1 MLKMQQQ
8 TGLKVSNYLKD
19 NQMADV
25 FDFGFTL
32 VDEKELDVAQAAT
45 TSAAAA
51 ETTQDRLDDLYNA
64 ITPLLNNLKA
74 NPEKEMI
81 KWPNRVEKV
90 EAFEDHIYKIYKG

>member
-1 MLKMQQQ
+1 VFGYKIIK
-8 TGLKVSNYLKD
+8 GLN
-19 NQMADV
+19 MAD

-32 VDEKELDVAQAAT
+32 VDEDELDVAKKAT
-45 TSAAAA
+45 ASTATA
-51 ETTQDRLDDLYNA
+51 ETTQNRLDKLYNA

>member
-1 MLKMQQQ
+1 
-8 TGLKVSNYLKD
+8 
-19 NQMADV
+19 MAD

-32 VDEKELDVAQAAT
+32 VDEADLDVSQELA
-45 TSAAAA
+45 SA
-51 ETTQDRLDDLYNA
+51 TTQDRLDSLYNA

-74 NPEKEMI
+74 NPEKQMI